1 MPTSTLLSRGFAG
14 ASGSVRPKGM
24 TLLEVLVS
32 CFLISLLGTVL
43 IRTAI
48 ISYRIGHEEL
58 ERSTLESQAILASR
72 RIESDIL
79 NTNAAGVSLSEESR
93 FVCHPITALSPLGQ
107 QVFDTKLIFWRIK
120 DADRPSLVRSE
131 ILDNPAVTDSEDRG
145 PYRLPTA
152 DLNALSL
159 DAGRKTLEVRGIS
172 GFTVENSSEVEP
184 PQVGGALNVVLE
196 VEIPLATTRKTVQL
210 KRTVML
216 RTSGGI

>member
-1 MPTSTLLSRGFAG
+1 
-14 ASGSVRPKGM
+14 M
-24 TLLEVLVS
+24 TLLEVLVA
-32 CFLISLLGTVL
+32 CFLMSLLGTVL

-79 NTNAAGVSLSEESR
+79 NTNAAGISLSEQSR
-93 FVCHPITALSPLGQ
+93 FVCHPLTTLSQTGEQ
-107 QVFDTKLIFWRIK
+107 IFDTKLIFWRI
-120 DADRPSLVRSE
+120 ANPDRPSLVRSE

-152 DLNALSL
+152 ELDALSL
-159 DAGRKTLEVRGIS
+159 DVGRKTLEVRGIS
-172 GFTVENSSEVEP
+172 GFNVENSSDVKL
-184 PQVGGALNVVLE
+184 PQVGGALSVILE
-196 VEIPLATTRKTVQL
+196 IDIPLATTRKKVQL
-210 KRTVML
+210 KRTIAL